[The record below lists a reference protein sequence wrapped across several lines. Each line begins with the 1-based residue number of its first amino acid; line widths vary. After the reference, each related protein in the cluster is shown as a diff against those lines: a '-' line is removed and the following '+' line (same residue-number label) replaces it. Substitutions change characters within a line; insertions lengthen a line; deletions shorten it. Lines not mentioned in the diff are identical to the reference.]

1 LDHTWAAAKTVRG
14 RALQKME
21 GGGLKNICS
30 FVQITRVSKK

>member
-1 LDHTWAAAKTVRG
+1 MGSSQNCEGESPPKNG
-14 RALQKME
+14 G